1 MRQGQS
7 LPTRYRLQSRQCVRI
22 HCCLVE
28 VTSSVKI
35 VTSPHHTQRR
45 KSQVTCCHLKSQARV
60 ERRNRDAWVFAIM
73 PLLVAGLRDRTVT
86 MSVDRST
93 GRRENRFL
101 EGENWVHTIENA
113 PDEQLHSCAS
123 PRLSDLPQMA

>member
-73 PLLVAGLRDRTVT
+73 PLLVARPRDRRSD
-86 MSVDRST
+86 SVFYTRTTFTRKVVGWGDYGADQRY
-93 GRRENRFL
+93 N
-101 EGENWVHTIENA
+101 
-113 PDEQLHSCAS
+113 P
-123 PRLSDLPQMA
+123 

>member
-1 MRQGQS
+1 MTQKVIEVVGTSKESFAKAAENAVTEAAR
-7 LPTRYRLQSRQCVRI
+7 TVRG
-22 HCCLVE
+22 
-28 VTSSVKI
+28 
-35 VTSPHHTQRR
+35 
-45 KSQVTCCHLKSQARV
+45 LKWARV
-60 ERRNRDAWVFAIM
+60 AELEMELDGKKIAQYPRHNKD
-73 PLLVAGLRDRTVT
+73 LLRHRTVT

-101 EGENWVHTIENA
+101 EGENWGHTNENA